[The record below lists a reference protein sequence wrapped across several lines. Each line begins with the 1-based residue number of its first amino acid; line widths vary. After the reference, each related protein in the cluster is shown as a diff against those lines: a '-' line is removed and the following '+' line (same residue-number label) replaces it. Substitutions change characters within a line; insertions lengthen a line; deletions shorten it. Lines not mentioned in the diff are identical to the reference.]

1 MGLPAHRYRPA
12 LDLDAPVVIS
22 LQELNCLPAPQ
33 FVAALS
39 GVFERSPWVA
49 ERVAALR
56 PFRSRLELHEAM
68 CAAVERASIDEQLML
83 IRAHTELA
91 GRAAL
96 RAELTPESTRGQR
109 GAGLA
114 TCTPEEFGF
123 PFVIAVKDHDRLS
136 VIAALESRLENRLEH
151 ERALALRE
159 IGRIGG
165 FRLAELVDEPLG
177 SRMIAADTPAPG
189 MSAVETAV
197 AEIVDGGFAAEC
209 DFLASLVKI
218 PTDNPPGDCAA
229 HAGRARVLLEALG
242 FAVEAHPV
250 PVDSVRAA
258 GMIAVTNLIARQR
271 FGKGGPC
278 VALNAHGDVVPPGLG
293 WTRDPYGAQVLNDP
307 AHGPTM
313 YGRGVA
319 VSKSDFA
326 TYAYALRALREL
338 AKTGHA
344 LNGSVELHFTYDEEV
359 GGDIGPRWL
368 LAQGLSRPDYAIC
381 AGFSYAVTTAHNGCL
396 HLEVTVRGRQ
406 GHAAMPDSG
415 IDALA
420 AATAILKSIYDSRE
434 TLKERRSSVPG
445 ITHSTLN
452 VGLIEGGI
460 NTNVVPDRVSFR
472 IDRRII
478 PEESPQQAEAQLRSI
493 IELAAT
499 ACSGIRVEIRR
510 LLLALPLVNVPG
522 AGRLSEALRRH
533 GQAFFGVPIAEHG
546 VPLYTDARH
555 YAAAGIP
562 TVLYGAGPRTLAE
575 AHGHAAD
582 ECLRLNDL
590 RRATATVACAVAEI
604 LT

>member
-1 MGLPAHRYRPA
+1 MSPSDPPAR
-12 LDLDAPVVIS
+12 LDH
-22 LQELNCLPAPQ
+22 N
-33 FVAALS
+33 
-39 GVFERSPWVA
+39 RS
-49 ERVAALR
+49 
-56 PFRSRLELHEAM
+56 
-68 CAAVERASIDEQLML
+68 
-83 IRAHTELA
+83 A
-91 GRAAL
+91 GAR
-96 RAELTPESTRGQR
+96 
-109 GAGLA
+109 
-114 TCTPEEFGF
+114 
-123 PFVIAVKDHDRLS
+123 
-136 VIAALESRLENRLEH
+136 
-151 ERALALRE
+151 
-159 IGRIGG
+159 
-165 FRLAELVDEPLG
+165 
-177 SRMIAADTPAPG
+177 APG

-197 AEIVDGGFAAEC
+197 AEIVDGGFDAEC

-229 HAGRARVLLEALG
+229 HAGRARLLLQALG
-242 FAVEAHPV
+242 FDVEAYAV
-250 PVDSVRAA
+250 PLDSVRAA

-271 FGKGGPC
+271 
-278 VALNAHGDVVPPGLG
+278 
-293 WTRDPYGAQVLNDP
+293 

-338 AKTGHA
+338 AKKGYA

-368 LAQGLSRPDYAIC
+368 LAQGLSRPDFAIC
-381 AGFSYAVTTAHNGCL
+381 AGFSYAVTTSHNGCL

-406 GHAAMPDSG
+406 GHAAMPESG
-415 IDALA
+415 VDALA
-420 AATAILKSIYDSRE
+420 AATGILKSIYDSRE

-460 NTNVVPDRVSFR
+460 NTNVVPERVSFR

-478 PEESPQQAEAQLRSI
+478 PEESPQQAEAELRRI
-493 IELAAT
+493 IELAGA

-510 LLLALPLVNVPG
+510 ILLALPLVNVPG
-522 AGRLSEALRRH
+522 AARLSAALRRH
-533 GQAFFGVPIAEHG
+533 GESFFGVPIAEHG

-590 RRATATVACAVAEI
+590 RRATATVACTVAEI
-604 LT
+604 LV